1 VTPKPCPFCGKT
13 EIVVF
18 DDQQVHIVWRGNVTY
33 AAVCDFNNKG
43 CGASGGYRETES
55 EAIEA
60 WNQRSPA

>member
-1 VTPKPCPFCGKT
+1 VIA
-13 EIVVF
+13 EIDRDSDLWA
-18 DDQQVHIVWRGNVTY
+18 DDPTY